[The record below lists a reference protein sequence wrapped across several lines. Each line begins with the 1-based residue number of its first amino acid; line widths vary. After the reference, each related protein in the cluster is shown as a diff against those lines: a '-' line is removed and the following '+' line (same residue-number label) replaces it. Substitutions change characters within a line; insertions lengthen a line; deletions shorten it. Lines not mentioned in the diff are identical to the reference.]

1 MSLRKPIKPIHKN
14 YVLTNIKL
22 YCMKKCVLISGFLC
36 CLVGVGFAQSSIEFI
51 PMGGYT
57 FADKLNF
64 ANTFGRIEAGF
75 NYGGSFQFNFNR
87 HLGIELV
94 YNRMQVPAK
103 LYNYGALPGDVP
115 IYQTS
120 AGINYIMAGP
130 VSSFPLP
137 GSPVTLFF
145 GADLGA
151 AIFTPSP
158 NSFSSNAS
166 FAYGLQFGTNIYV
179 DPRFG
184 IRLSGRLLGTAP
196 SSSGYYFGAW
206 GDPGGYYYNQPGI
219 VQFGFNVGF
228 IIGLGRE
235 LPSYQKAQRA
245 PRGPRQPRK
254 YYYY

>member
-1 MSLRKPIKPIHKN
+1 
-14 YVLTNIKL
+14 
-22 YCMKKCVLISGFLC
+22 MKKLVLLSGLLCGMISAGL
-36 CLVGVGFAQSSIEFI
+36 AQSSIEFI
-51 PMGGYT
+51 PQVGYT
-57 FADKLNF
+57 FADQLNF
-64 ANTFGRIEAGF
+64 NSTFGRIDPGF

-87 HLGIELV
+87 HFGMEVL

-103 LYNYGALPGDVP
+103 LYNYGDQPGSVP
-115 IYQTS
+115 SYQTS

-137 GSPVTLFF
+137 GSPVSLFF

-158 NSFSSNAS
+158 NSFSSNAA
-166 FAYGLQFGTNIYV
+166 FAYGFQAGANIYV

-184 IRLSGRLLGTAP
+184 IRLSARLLGTAP
-196 SSSGYYFGAW
+196 TSSGYYFGGW
-206 GDPGGYYYNQPGI
+206 GDPSGNYGSDPGI

-228 IIGLGRE
+228 IIGLGKV
-235 LPSYQKAQRA
+235 LPTYQKAQKQYRA
-245 PRGPRQPRK
+245 PRSPRR

>member
-1 MSLRKPIKPIHKN
+1 
-14 YVLTNIKL
+14 
-22 YCMKKCVLISGFLC
+22 MKKGILSFVFIVSMMGA
-36 CLVGVGFAQSSIEFI
+36 FAQSSVEFI

-57 FADKLNF
+57 FADKVNF
-64 ANTFGRIEAGF
+64 YNTFGQIQAGF

-87 HLGIELV
+87 HIGFELM
-94 YNRMQVPAK
+94 YNRMQVPAY
-103 LYNYGALPGDVP
+103 LYNYGQLPGSIP
-115 IYQTS
+115 QYATS

-130 VSSFPLP
+130 VSSFPVP
-137 GSPVTLFF
+137 GSPVSIFV

-158 NSFSSNAS
+158 NTFASNAA
-166 FAYGLQFGTNIYV
+166 FAYGFQFGTNIYI

-196 SSSGYYFGAW
+196 SSSGYYFGNW
-206 GDPGGYYYNQPGI
+206 GYPGGYYSTTPGL

-228 IIGLGRE
+228 IIGLGSV
-235 LPSYQKAQRA
+235 LPEHQQQVRQHRPPPP
-245 PRGPRQPRK
+245 PRR

>member
-1 MSLRKPIKPIHKN
+1 
-14 YVLTNIKL
+14 
-22 YCMKKCVLISGFLC
+22 MKKLILLSGLLC
-36 CLVGVGFAQSSIEFI
+36 GMIGSGMAQSSIEFI
-51 PMGGYT
+51 PQGGYT
-57 FADKLNF
+57 FADQLNF
-64 ANTFGRIEAGF
+64 NSTFGRIDAGF

-87 HLGIELV
+87 HIGIEFL

-137 GSPVTLFF
+137 GSPVSLFF

-158 NSFSSNAS
+158 NSFSSNAA
-166 FAYGLQFGTNIYV
+166 FAYGFQAGTNIYV

-184 IRLSGRLLGTAP
+184 IRLSARLLGTAP
-196 SSSGYYFGAW
+196 TSSGYYFGGW
-206 GDPGGYYYNQPGI
+206 GDTGGYYSSNPGI
-219 VQFGFNVGF
+219 VQFGFNVGI
-228 IIGLGRE
+228 IIGLGQI
-235 LPSYQKAQRA
+235 LPAYQQPQRRYRT
-245 PRGPRQPRK
+245 PPPPRK

>member
-1 MSLRKPIKPIHKN
+1 
-14 YVLTNIKL
+14 
-22 YCMKKCVLISGFLC
+22 MKKLILLSGLLC
-36 CLVGVGFAQSSIEFI
+36 CMFGAFAQSSIEFI

-57 FADKLNF
+57 FADKVNF
-64 ANTFGRIEAGF
+64 NSTFGRIDAGF

-87 HLGIELV
+87 HLGLEIM

-103 LYNYGALPGDVP
+103 LYDYGAVPGDQP
-115 IYQTS
+115 LYETS

-130 VSSFPLP
+130 VSRFPLP
-137 GSPVTLFF
+137 GSPVSLFM

-158 NSFSSNAS
+158 NSFSSNAA
-166 FAYGLQFGTNIYV
+166 FAYGFQFGADIFP

-196 SSSGYYFGAW
+196 TSSGYYFGGW
-206 GDPGGYYYNQPGI
+206 GDPGGYYSFNPGI
-219 VQFGFNVGF
+219 VQFGFNIGF
-228 IIGLGRE
+228 IIGLGQV
-235 LPSYQKAQRA
+235 LPEYHKAVRA
-245 PRGPRQPRK
+245 PRPPKQPRK